1 MSVRLTNDAR
11 NKIIAAAMDKSG
23 FPKRIEEA
31 RANVEKIKMECLIA
45 AFGGLKPYRRL
56 VDRFNTI
63 EEKIKA
69 LKDEGILVRS
79 SRDYSTWNAD
89 KMNLAGMTVSYPKHS
104 VLSMPEF
111 EGLRFIRKSN
121 NDKPT
126 LLADNP
132 LVQKFLDAEKVVEEL
147 DSSAKSIKANVKAVV
162 YSVNS
167 TKRLV
172 EVWPEAAELI
182 PSDIEVV
189 RAAVPAIDFNNLNA
203 SIGIP
208 SNKKA

>member
-11 NKIIAAAMDKSG
+11 DKIVAAAMNKSG
-23 FPKRIEEA
+23 FPKRLEEA

-45 AFGGLKPYRRL
+45 AFGGLKAYRRL

-63 EEKIKA
+63 EEKIKS
-69 LKDEGILVRS
+69 LKDEGILVKS
-79 SRDYSTWNAD
+79 SREYSTWCAD
-89 KMNLAGMTVSYPKHS
+89 KINLAGMNVSYPRHS
-104 VLSMPEF
+104 VLSRPEF
-111 EGLRFIRKSN
+111 EGLKFIHLG
-121 NDKPT
+121 DGAKPT
-126 LLADNP
+126 LTANNP
-132 LVQKFLDAEKVVEEL
+132 LVQKFLDAEQVVQDL
-147 DSSAKSIKANVKAVV
+147 DSSAKALKENVKAVV

-189 RAAVPAIDFNNLNA
+189 RAALPAIDFNNLNA

-208 SNKKA
+208 SDKKA

>member
-11 NKIIAAAMDKSG
+11 DKIIAAAMEKSG
-23 FPKRIEEA
+23 FPKRLEEA

-69 LKDEGILVRS
+69 LKDEGILARS

-104 VLSMPEF
+104 VLSLSEF

-147 DSSAKSIKANVKAVV
+147 DSSAKGIKANVKAVV

-182 PSDIEVV
+182 PSEIEVV
-189 RAAVPAIDFNNLNA
+189 RAAVPAINFESLNA

-208 SNKKA
+208 SEKK

>member
-11 NKIIAAAMDKSG
+11 DKIIAAAMEKSG
-23 FPKRIEEA
+23 FPKRLEEA

-79 SRDYSTWNAD
+79 SRDYSAWNAD

-208 SNKKA
+208 SNKKS

>member
-11 NKIIAAAMDKSG
+11 DKIIAAAMEKSG
-23 FPKRIEEA
+23 FPKRLEEA

-79 SRDYSTWNAD
+79 SRDYSAWNAD

-111 EGLRFIRKSN
+111 EGLRFIHKSN

-132 LVQKFLDAEKVVEEL
+132 LVQKFLDAEKIVEEL

>member
-11 NKIIAAAMDKSG
+11 DKIIAAAMDKSG
-23 FPKRIEEA
+23 FPKRLEEA
-31 RANVEKIKMECLIA
+31 RNNVEKIKMECLIS

-56 VDRFNTI
+56 VERFNTI
-63 EEKIKA
+63 VEKAKA
-69 LKDEGILVRS
+69 LHAEGILVKS
-79 SRDYSTWNAD
+79 PRDYSTWNAD
-89 KMNLAGMTVSYPKHS
+89 KINIAGMNVSYPRQS
-104 VLSMPEF
+104 VLSNPEF
-111 EGLRFIRKSN
+111 EGLKFIRL
-121 NDKPT
+121 NDGAKPT
-126 LLADNP
+126 ITADNP

-147 DSSAKSIKANVKAVV
+147 DSSLRSIQANVKAVV
-162 YSVNS
+162 YSVNT

-189 RAAVPAIDFNNLNA
+189 RAALPAIDFANLNA

-208 SNKKA
+208 SDKKA

>member
-1 MSVRLTNDAR
+1 MSVRLTNNAR
-11 NKIIAAAMDKSG
+11 DKIIAAAMEKSG
-23 FPKRIEEA
+23 FPKRLEEA

-208 SNKKA
+208 SDKKA

>member
-11 NKIIAAAMDKSG
+11 DKIIAAAMEKSG
-23 FPKRIEEA
+23 FPKRLEEA

-69 LKDEGILVRS
+69 LKDEGILAKS

-104 VLSMPEF
+104 VLSLPEF
-111 EGLRFIRKSN
+111 EGLRFIHKSN

-147 DSSAKSIKANVKAVV
+147 DSSAKGIKANVKAVV
-162 YSVNS
+162 YNVNS

-182 PSDIEVV
+182 PSEIEVV
-189 RAAVPAIDFNNLNA
+189 RAAVPAINFESLNA

-208 SNKKA
+208 TEKK

>member
-1 MSVRLTNDAR
+1 MFVRLTNDAR
-11 NKIIAAAMDKSG
+11 DKIIAAAMEKSG
-23 FPKRIEEA
+23 FPKRLEEA

-45 AFGGLKPYRRL
+45 AFGGLKQYRRL

-69 LKDEGILVRS
+69 LKDEGILVKS

-147 DSSAKSIKANVKAVV
+147 NSSANV
-162 YSVNS
+162 S
-167 TKRLV
+167 
-172 EVWPEAAELI
+172 
-182 PSDIEVV
+182 
-189 RAAVPAIDFNNLNA
+189 
-203 SIGIP
+203 
-208 SNKKA
+208 

>member
-11 NKIIAAAMDKSG
+11 DKIIAAAMEKSG
-23 FPKRIEEA
+23 FPKRLEEA
-31 RANVEKIKMECLIA
+31 RVNIEKIKMECLIA
-45 AFGGLKPYRRL
+45 AFGGLKQYRRL

-147 DSSAKSIKANVKAVV
+147 DSSAKGIKANVKAVV

-182 PSDIEVV
+182 PSEIEVV
-189 RAAVPAIDFNNLNA
+189 RAALPAINFENLNA

-208 SNKKA
+208 SEKK

>member
-11 NKIIAAAMDKSG
+11 DKIIAAAMEKSG
-23 FPKRIEEA
+23 FPKRLEEA

>member
-11 NKIIAAAMDKSG
+11 DKIIAAAMEKSG
-23 FPKRIEEA
+23 FPKRLEEA

-69 LKDEGILVRS
+69 LKDEGILARS

-104 VLSMPEF
+104 VLSLPEF

-147 DSSAKSIKANVKAVV
+147 DSSAKGIKANVKAVV

-172 EVWPEAAELI
+172 EVWPESAELI
-182 PSDIEVV
+182 PSEIEVV
-189 RAAVPAIDFNNLNA
+189 RAAVPAINFESLNA

-208 SNKKA
+208 TEKK

>member
-1 MSVRLTNDAR
+1 
-11 NKIIAAAMDKSG
+11 
-23 FPKRIEEA
+23 
-31 RANVEKIKMECLIA
+31 MECLIA

-104 VLSMPEF
+104 VLSVPEF

>member
-11 NKIIAAAMDKSG
+11 DKIIAAAMEKSG
-23 FPKRIEEA
+23 FPKRLEEA

-79 SRDYSTWNAD
+79 SREYSTWNAD
-89 KMNLAGMTVSYPKHS
+89 KMNLAGMNVSYPSHS

-111 EGLRFIRKSN
+111 KGLSFIRLA
-121 NDKPT
+121 DGTKPT
-126 LLADNP
+126 LTADNP

-147 DSSAKSIKANVKAVV
+147 NSSAKSIKANVKAVV

-189 RAAVPAIDFNNLNA
+189 RAALPAIDFNNLNA

-208 SNKKA
+208 SDKKA

>member
-11 NKIIAAAMDKSG
+11 DKIIAAAMEKSG
-23 FPKRIEEA
+23 FPKRLQEA

-45 AFGGLKPYRRL
+45 AFGGLKQYRRL

-111 EGLRFIRKSN
+111 EGLRFIRKSD

-162 YSVNS
+162 YSVNT

-182 PSDIEVV
+182 PSEIEVV
-189 RAAVPAIDFNNLNA
+189 RAALPAIDFNSLNA

-208 SNKKA
+208 SDKKA

>member
-1 MSVRLTNDAR
+1 MSARLTNNTRD
-11 NKIIAAAMDKSG
+11 KIVTAAMNKSG
-23 FPKRIEEA
+23 FPTRLEEA

-45 AFGGLKPYRRL
+45 AFGGLKAYRRL

-63 EEKIKA
+63 EEKIKS
-69 LKDEGILVRS
+69 LK
-79 SRDYSTWNAD
+79 
-89 KMNLAGMTVSYPKHS
+89 
-104 VLSMPEF
+104 
-111 EGLRFIRKSN
+111 EGLKFIHLG
-121 NDKPT
+121 DDAKPT
-126 LLADNP
+126 LTANNP
-132 LVQKFLDAEKVVEEL
+132 LVQKFLDAEQVVQDL
-147 DSSAKSIKANVKAVV
+147 DSSAKALKENVKAVV

-189 RAAVPAIDFNNLNA
+189 RAALPAIDFNNLNA

-208 SNKKA
+208 SDKKA

>member
-11 NKIIAAAMDKSG
+11 DKIIAAAMEKSG
-23 FPKRIEEA
+23 FPKRLEEA

-69 LKDEGILVRS
+69 LKDEDILVRS
-79 SRDYSTWNAD
+79 SRDYSAWNAD

-111 EGLRFIRKSN
+111 EGLRFIHKSN

-132 LVQKFLDAEKVVEEL
+132 LVQKFLDAEKIVEEL

>member
-11 NKIIAAAMDKSG
+11 DKIIAKAMEKSG
-23 FPKRIEEA
+23 FPKRLEEA
-31 RANVEKIKMECLIA
+31 RNNVEKIKMECLIS

-56 VDRFNTI
+56 VERFNTI

-69 LKDEGILVRS
+69 LASEGILVKS

-89 KMNLAGMTVSYPKHS
+89 KINIAGMNVSYPRQS
-104 VLSMPEF
+104 VLNNPEF
-111 EGLRFIRKSN
+111 EGLKFVRL
-121 NDKPT
+121 NDGAKPT
-126 LLADNP
+126 ITADNP

-147 DSSAKSIKANVKAVV
+147 DSTAKTIKANVKAVV
-162 YSVNS
+162 YSVS
-167 TKRLV
+167 TTKRLV

-189 RAAVPAIDFNNLNA
+189 RAALPAIDFANLNA

-208 SNKKA
+208 SDKKV

>member
-11 NKIIAAAMDKSG
+11 DKIIAAAMEKSG
-23 FPKRIEEA
+23 FPQRLEEA

>member
-11 NKIIAAAMDKSG
+11 DKIIAAAMEKSG
-23 FPKRIEEA
+23 FPKRLEEA

-69 LKDEGILVRS
+69 LKDEGILATS

-104 VLSMPEF
+104 VLSLPEF

-147 DSSAKSIKANVKAVV
+147 DSSAKGIKANVKAVV

-182 PSDIEVV
+182 PSEIEVV
-189 RAAVPAIDFNNLNA
+189 RAAVPAINFESLNA

-208 SNKKA
+208 SEKK

>member
-11 NKIIAAAMDKSG
+11 RKIITAAMDKSG

-45 AFGGLKPYRRL
+45 AFGGLKAYRRL

-63 EEKIKA
+63 EEKIKS
-69 LKDEGILVRS
+69 LKDEGILVTS
-79 SRDYSTWNAD
+79 SREYTTWNAN
-89 KMNLAGMTVSYPKHS
+89 KINLAGMNVSYPRSS
-104 VLSMPEF
+104 VLSRPEF
-111 EGLRFIRKSN
+111 EDLRFIHL
-121 NDKPT
+121 NDGAKPT
-126 LLADNP
+126 LTAGNP
-132 LVQKFLDAEKVVEEL
+132 LVQKFLDAEKALQDLESSSRTIEE
-147 DSSAKSIKANVKAVV
+147 NVKAVV
-162 YSVNS
+162 YSVNT

-189 RAAVPAIDFNNLNA
+189 RAALPAIDFNNLNA

-208 SNKKA
+208 SDKKA

>member
-11 NKIIAAAMDKSG
+11 DKIIAAAMEKSG
-23 FPKRIEEA
+23 FPKRLEEA

-69 LKDEGILVRS
+69 LKDEGILAKS

-104 VLSMPEF
+104 VLSLPEF

-147 DSSAKSIKANVKAVV
+147 DSSAKGIKANVKAVV

-182 PSDIEVV
+182 PSEIEVV
-189 RAAVPAIDFNNLNA
+189 RAAVPAINFESLNA

-208 SNKKA
+208 SEKK

>member
-11 NKIIAAAMDKSG
+11 RKIIAAAMDKSG

-31 RANVEKIKMECLIA
+31 EDNLEKIKMECLIS
-45 AFGGLKPYRRL
+45 AFGGLKAYRRL
-56 VDRFNTI
+56 VDRIKTI
-63 EEKIKA
+63 KDKCKSLKA
-69 LKDEGILVRS
+69 EGILIS
-79 SRDYSTWNAD
+79 SVTNYSTWNAN
-89 KMNLAGMTVSYPKHS
+89 KMNLGGMNISYPSHS
-104 VLSMPEF
+104 VLEQKEF
-111 EGLRFIRKSN
+111 VGLHFIRLDN
-121 NDKPT
+121 GAKPT
-126 LLADNP
+126 LTADNP
-132 LVQKFLDAEKVVEEL
+132 LVQKFLDAEKVLQDLE
-147 DSSAKSIKANVKAVV
+147 SSSKSIEENVKAVV

-189 RAAVPAIDFNNLNA
+189 RAALPAIDFNNLNA

-208 SNKKA
+208 SDKKA

>member
-11 NKIIAAAMDKSG
+11 DKIIAKAMEKSG
-23 FPKRIEEA
+23 FPKRLEEA
-31 RANVEKIKMECLIA
+31 KANVEKIKMECLIS

-63 EEKIKA
+63 EEKVKA
-69 LKDEGILVRS
+69 LRDAGILVTSPRS
-79 SRDYSTWNAD
+79 YSKWNAD
-89 KMNLAGMTVSYPKHS
+89 KINIAGMNVSYPKQS
-104 VLSMPEF
+104 VLSNPEF
-111 EGLRFIRKSN
+111 EGLKFIRLHS
-121 NDKPT
+121 DAKPT
-126 LLADNP
+126 ITADNP

-147 DSSAKSIKANVKAVV
+147 SSSSEAIEANVKAVV
-162 YSVNS
+162 YSVS
-167 TKRLV
+167 TTKRLV

-189 RAAVPAIDFNNLNA
+189 RAALPAIDFANLNA

-208 SNKKA
+208 SDKKA

>member
-1 MSVRLTNDAR
+1 MSVRLTNNAR
-11 NKIIAAAMDKSG
+11 DKIVVAAMNKSG
-23 FPKRIEEA
+23 FPKRLKEA

-79 SRDYSTWNAD
+79 SREYSTWNAD
-89 KMNLAGMTVSYPKHS
+89 KMNLAGMNVSYPNHS

-111 EGLRFIRKSN
+111 EGLSFIRLA
-121 NDKPT
+121 DGTKPT
-126 LLADNP
+126 LTADNP

-189 RAAVPAIDFNNLNA
+189 RAALPAIDFNNLNA

-208 SNKKA
+208 SDKKA

>member
-11 NKIIAAAMDKSG
+11 DKIINAAMEKSG
-23 FPKRIEEA
+23 FPTRIKA
-31 RANVEKIKMECLIA
+31 AKDNVEKVKMECLIA
-45 AFGGLKPYRRL
+45 SFGGLKQYRRL

-69 LKDEGILVRS
+69 LADEGILVRS

-89 KMNLAGMTVSYPKHS
+89 KMNLGGMTIQYPHNT
-104 VLSMPEF
+104 VLQGEF
-111 EGLRFIRKSN
+111 EGLRFIRMHSN
-121 NDKPT
+121 AKPT
-126 LLADNP
+126 LAADHP
-132 LVQKFLDAEKVVEEL
+132 LVQKFLDAEAKVQEL
-147 DSSAKSIKANVKAVV
+147 DSSAKGIEANVKAVV

-182 PSDIEVV
+182 PSEIEVV
-189 RAAVPAIDFNNLNA
+189 RAAVPAINFESLNA

-208 SNKKA
+208 SEKK

>member
-11 NKIIAAAMDKSG
+11 DKIIAAAMEKSG
-23 FPKRIEEA
+23 FPKRLEEA

-162 YSVNS
+162 YSVNT

-182 PSDIEVV
+182 PSEIEVV
-189 RAAVPAIDFNNLNA
+189 RAALPAIDFNSLNA

-208 SNKKA
+208 SDKKA

>member
-11 NKIIAAAMDKSG
+11 DKIIAAAMEKSG
-23 FPKRIEEA
+23 FPKRLEEA

-45 AFGGLKPYRRL
+45 SFGGLKPYRRL

-69 LKDEGILVRS
+69 LKDEGILAKS

-104 VLSMPEF
+104 VLSLPEF

-147 DSSAKSIKANVKAVV
+147 DSSAKGIKANVKAVV

-182 PSDIEVV
+182 PSEIEVV
-189 RAAVPAIDFNNLNA
+189 RAAVPAINFESLNA

-208 SNKKA
+208 SEKK

>member
-11 NKIIAAAMDKSG
+11 DKIIAAAMEKSG
-23 FPKRIEEA
+23 FPKRLEEA

-162 YSVNS
+162 YSVNT

-182 PSDIEVV
+182 PSEIEVV
-189 RAAVPAIDFNNLNA
+189 RAALPAIDFNNLNA

-208 SNKKA
+208 SDKKA

>member
-1 MSVRLTNDAR
+1 M
-11 NKIIAAAMDKSG
+11 KIIELHESVTASNDRDADALRKRMKEQGTLMINLMSSPGSG
-23 FPKRIEEA
+23 KTTLLTA
-31 RANVEKIKMECLIA
+31 
-45 AFGGLKPYRRL
+45 
-56 VDRFNTI
+56 T
-63 EEKIKA
+63 IKA

-89 KMNLAGMTVSYPKHS
+89 KMNLAGMTVSYPQHS

>member
-11 NKIIAAAMDKSG
+11 DKIIAAAMEKSG
-23 FPKRIEEA
+23 FPKRLEEA

-69 LKDEGILVRS
+69 LKDEGILARS

-104 VLSMPEF
+104 VLSLPEF

-147 DSSAKSIKANVKAVV
+147 DSSAKGIKANVKAVV

-182 PSDIEVV
+182 PSEIEVV
-189 RAAVPAIDFNNLNA
+189 RAAVPAINFESLNA

-208 SNKKA
+208 SEKK

>member
-11 NKIIAAAMDKSG
+11 DKIIAAAMEKSG
-23 FPKRIEEA
+23 FPKRLEEA

-69 LKDEGILVRS
+69 LKDEGILVKS

-162 YSVNS
+162 YSVNT

-182 PSDIEVV
+182 PSEIEVV
-189 RAAVPAIDFNNLNA
+189 RAALPAIDFNSLNA